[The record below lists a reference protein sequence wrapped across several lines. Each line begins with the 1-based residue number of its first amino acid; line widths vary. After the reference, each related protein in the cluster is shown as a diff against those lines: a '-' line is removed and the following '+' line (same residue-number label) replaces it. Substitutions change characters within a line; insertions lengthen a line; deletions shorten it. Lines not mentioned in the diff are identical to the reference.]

1 MINYLS
7 PFKSQALKEGNN
19 IAYTVPSLT
28 VSQVRALTF
37 HNTTGNAVSIE
48 VYVSANLDIA
58 LSQRLVKKTL
68 AQNASYLCPEVINHV
83 LTEGMAITL
92 VGLGVNAMLSVME
105 QSR

>member
-37 HNTTGNAVSIE
+37 HNTTSNAVSIE
-48 VYVSANLDIA
+48 VYVSAN
-58 LSQRLVKKTL
+58 
-68 AQNASYLCPEVINHV
+68 
-83 LTEGMAITL
+83 
-92 VGLGVNAMLSVME
+92 
-105 QSR
+105 